1 MSSLS
6 IVGTS
11 FVQDYEISALS
22 HRSCRIPQWG
32 NEACTHRHSQAL
44 TGTHNSSQVLG
55 MSGGWGIPFTVVAGG
70 RGDFSVH
77 VHVQLRSCDFVSQ
90 NCTRGMK
97 PS

>member
-44 TGTHNSSQVLG
+44 TTPHKCWECREVGGFRSLLLLGGGGISVYMYMYSSGAVI
-55 MSGGWGIPFTVVAGG
+55 SFHKT
-70 RGDFSVH
+70 VH
-77 VHVQLRSCDFVSQ
+77 VE
-90 NCTRGMK
+90 
-97 PS
+97 